1 MKKKDIIKHL
11 VENYN
16 GKRARFSDYDVVFQ
30 KDGKEYY
37 AKILQVSSSN
47 QITIN
52 STIIWEIKSGR
63 ISGVR
68 YKATSSR
75 MIDLSTFR
83 RYENKVL
90 LFTDTPYRVLK
101 YLNESDLV
109 DVSNEH
115 NVHGIFYLDS
125 VQKIDA
131 NL

>member
-1 MKKKDIIKHL
+1 M
-11 VENYN
+11 
-16 GKRARFSDYDVVFQ
+16 
-30 KDGKEYY
+30 
-37 AKILQVSSSN
+37 
-47 QITIN
+47 
-52 STIIWEIKSGR
+52 
-63 ISGVR
+63 
-68 YKATSSR
+68 
-75 MIDLSTFR
+75 
-83 RYENKVL
+83 KVL